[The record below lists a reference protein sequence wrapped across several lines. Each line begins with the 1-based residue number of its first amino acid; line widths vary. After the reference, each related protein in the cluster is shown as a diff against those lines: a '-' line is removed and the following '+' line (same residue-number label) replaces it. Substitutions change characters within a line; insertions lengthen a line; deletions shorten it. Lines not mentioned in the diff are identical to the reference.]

1 MLRLKVAGYW
11 CVFGLLFFTS
21 WSRADSLSADQLAVL
36 RVQPLLKDRCHGCH
50 GNKPDKIKG
59 DYDMRTV
66 KSLFAGGESGD
77 AAIVKGHPEESPL
90 YQSVTRE
97 HDFFEPMPPKDAD
110 ALKEKERE
118 WIREWIRGGAPWP
131 KGEAKEAILKESD
144 RLLAGDGIQVK
155 TSKALDEEWANRRYK
170 PEDLWAYQK
179 VVKPEAPGGSAAI
192 DHLIGKAMPK
202 ELEAA
207 PAADARTFIRRATFD
222 LTGLPPTPEEVV
234 DFEAAYAKD
243 RMLAKDSL
251 VDRLLASPHYGERMA
266 RHWLDV
272 ARYADSSGFANDY
285 ERGNTWRYRDYVV
298 RAFNEDMPYDQF
310 IKEQIAGDEI
320 EESDP
325 EKIIATGF
333 LRMGPWELTGMEV
346 AKVARQRFLDDVT
359 NAVGEAFLSHSLQC
373 AKCHDHKFDP
383 VPTRDYYKM
392 QAVFA
397 TTQLAER
404 KAEFLKEENCEG
416 FDEQKWLKERRFEY
430 GETLKGLNELQ
441 AKAGLAWMKDQQLDS
456 KSYED
461 ALAKSK
467 GKFGAA
473 RGAMKKAKI
482 PDDKIP
488 PRHVGFGPKEHGMGT
503 VARKGFE
510 RLGWEFD
517 RYKPIAFAVYTGA
530 TQKKTAVYKP
540 QRMPGNPMKDGK
552 IEKTAILSG
561 GDPFSPTEPVVPGA
575 LSAVEAFNPELKL
588 EFPEGPEGRRLALA
602 NWIADS
608 RNPLTTRSI
617 VNRIWLWHF
626 DRPIAGN
633 PNNFGGTGKKPTHPE
648 LLDWLAATFVEG
660 DWSIKSLHRMIML
673 SDAYGRNSHH
683 PEPES
688 LTRLD
693 PLGISYAR
701 FLPRRLSAEE
711 MRDAALA
718 VSGELNRKLGGIPVR
733 PEINLEAALQP
744 RMVMGTFAPAWV
756 PNIKPEQRHRRSI
769 YVQKIR
775 GLRDPFMEVFNEPGP
790 DFSCEQRDASTVTPQ
805 VFSWFNSES
814 SASRSLALAKRLA
827 GQSRTKSIGD
837 LFQLAYGRAP
847 TAKELD
853 ACMAHW
859 KKMEKALKKIPPRR
873 TKYPTQVVREAVDEN
888 TGQPFSFVEKL
899 GPYRD
904 FVPDLQPA
912 DVDLET
918 RALAEVCLVILN
930 SNEFVYVY

>member
-1 MLRLKVAGYW
+1 MMRFFVASVW
-11 CVFGLLFFTS
+11 CVIS
-21 WSRADSLSADQLAVL
+21 VLSSHAEPLTPEQLGVL
-36 RVQPLLKDRCHGCH
+36 RIQPLLKDRCHGCH

-59 DYDMRTV
+59 DYDMRTM

-77 AAIVKGHPEESPL
+77 AAIVTGKPEESPL

-97 HDFFEPMPPKDAD
+97 HDFFDPMPPKDAD

-118 WIREWIRGGAPWP
+118 WIREWINGGAPWP
-131 KGEAKEAILKESD
+131 EGEVKEAILKESD
-144 RLLAGDGIQVK
+144 RLLANDGIQVK

-179 VVKPEAPGGSAAI
+179 VVKPKAPEGSAAI
-192 DHLIGKAMPK
+192 DHLIGKAAPK
-202 ELEAA
+202 GLKAA
-207 PAADARTFIRRATFD
+207 PAVDARTFIRRATFD
-222 LTGLPPTPEEVV
+222 LLGLPPTPEEVA
-234 DFEAAYAKD
+234 DFEKAYAKD
-243 RMLAKDSL
+243 QKAAKSAL
-251 VDRLLASPHYGERMA
+251 VDRLMESPHYGERMA

-298 RAFNEDMPYDQF
+298 RAFNDDMPYDQF

-320 EESDP
+320 DDSDP
-325 EKIIATGF
+325 EKIVATGF

-383 VPTRDYYKM
+383 VPTRDYYKV
-392 QAVFA
+392 QAVFG

-404 KAEFLKEENCEG
+404 KADFLAYENQEG
-416 FDEQKWLKERRFEY
+416 FEEQKWLKERRFEY
-430 GETLKGLNELQ
+430 GETLKRLNKLQ
-441 AKAGLAWMKDQQLDS
+441 AKAGLDWLKEKKLDP
-456 KSYED
+456 KPYED
-461 ALAKSK
+461 ALKKAD

-473 RGAMKKAKI
+473 RNAMKKAKI
-482 PDDKIP
+482 PEEEIP
-488 PRHVGFGPKEHGMGT
+488 PRHVGFGPQEHGMGT

-517 RYKPIAFAVYTGA
+517 RYKPIAFGVYNGA
-530 TQKKTAVYKP
+530 TPKKKSVYSP
-540 QRMPGNPMKDGK
+540 QRMPKEPMKGGE
-552 IEKTAILSG
+552 IEKTTILSG
-561 GDPFSPTEPVVPGA
+561 GDPFSPTDPVVPGA
-575 LSAVEAFNPELKL
+575 LSAVEAFSPELNL
-588 EFPEGPEGRRLALA
+588 EFPKGPKGRRLALA
-602 NWIADS
+602 KWIADP
-608 RNPLTTRSI
+608 RNPLTTRSF

-626 DRPIAGN
+626 GQPIAGN

-648 LLDWLAATFVEG
+648 LLDWLAASLVEG
-660 DWSIKSLHRMIML
+660 EWSVKALHRTIML
-673 SDAYGRNSHH
+673 SEAYGRSSHH
-683 PEPES
+683 PDPKK
-688 LTRLD
+688 LTKLD
-693 PLGISYAR
+693 PFGASYAR
-701 FLPRRLSAEE
+701 FIPRRLTAEE

-718 VSGELNRKLGGIPVR
+718 VSGELNPKLGGIPAR

-814 SASRSLALAKRLA
+814 SANRSLALAKRLSGKDRA
-827 GQSRTKSIGD
+827 ESIRE
-837 LFQLAYGRAP
+837 LFQLAYGRVPSAD
-847 TAKELD
+847 ESE
-853 ACMAHW
+853 ACLAHW
-859 KKMEKALKKIPPRR
+859 KKMEKTLEKIPPRR
-873 TKYPTQVVREAVDEN
+873 TEYPTEVVRDAVDEN
-888 TGQPFSFVEKL
+888 TGQPFSFTEKL

-912 DVDLET
+912 DVDLAT